1 MNALLEKM
9 VIVFKENESKTKEI
23 KIDTHNIID
32 NHQMCIEIME
42 AIQSFKNRKQ
52 LRIDS
57 INGFSG
63 TFPEL
68 RRKYSNDIDTINMC
82 INRLYLRYENLKN
95 QL

>member
-1 MNALLEKM
+1 MNALLQNM
-9 VIVFKENESKTKEI
+9 VKVFKESELNTPEI
-23 KIDTHNIID
+23 NIDTHNIID

-52 LRIDS
+52 NRIDS

-68 RRKYSNDIDTINMC
+68 RRKYVNDIDTMNMC
-82 INRLYLRYENLKN
+82 INRLYSRYENLKN